1 MNLSWNAGLI
11 RGLKMELSR
20 ERFRIIIV
28 SAIAI
33 VFVGAYAFLYRPLI
47 NKCRDQGSECRRIE
61 KEAQEAHEAIALL
74 VQVAVKRTL
83 ISEKDISVAIDELT
97 KEGRSRGVNFTS
109 IMPGK
114 IKSSGDSGYKILPI
128 DMGLE
133 SGYRELAV
141 FLGSLEVLEKSLV
154 TVKDIDIAAD
164 TARSAKLKTRLTV
177 NMYLSGR

>member
-1 MNLSWNAGLI
+1 
-11 RGLKMELSR
+11 MELTR
-20 ERFRIIIV
+20 ERLTIITV
-28 SAIAI
+28 SVIAI
-33 VFVGAYAFLYRPLI
+33 ILIGTYAFFYRPLI
-47 NKCRDQGSECRRIE
+47 NKYTNVGSECRGIE
-61 KEAQEAHEAIALL
+61 TEVLQAREAINLL
-74 VQVAVKRTL
+74 DQAVAKRML

-114 IKSSGDSGYKILPI
+114 IKNSGDHDYKILPI
-128 DMGLE
+128 DMELE
-133 SGYRELAV
+133 SDYKAMAV

-154 TVKDIDIAAD
+154 TVKNVDIVSD